1 MHCLGFIYLDI
12 SIQMW
17 CMKPLNSMTNH
28 LWTVP
33 RIRPNLFRSLISK
46 TISNMCFKPSTASAF
61 LTGAMLLAS
70 AGVCAAPS
78 EDGPGLELETCE
90 LLVPGTSLSTVGECG
105 WMEAAENPKEPEG
118 RQIQVRVARIP
129 ARGRVAEPD
138 PLVFFA
144 GGPGQAATESWPI
157 VAGALSKLNES
168 RDILLVDQRGTGGS
182 NALKCPQIELAE
194 ALALDWDELARS
206 TRECL
211 DSIDGDARFYT
222 TTIAMHDIDA
232 ARAALGYDKVNLFG
246 GSYGT
251 RAAQVY
257 LRLFPERVRSVVLDS
272 VVPQTLALGTE
283 HARKLDQAI
292 FRVLRSCDDDPV
304 CGETFPDTAGKLTA
318 LIRSLNENPVDIT
331 VEHPTTGEPFPLT
344 FNREVLATALRFLTY
359 SADSQAMLP
368 LLIHEAATEQRFDRL
383 ASQMMIAAT
392 GLQESISQG
401 MEMSVM
407 CAEDYPLFPAEPAP
421 NDYLMGDLMEKAVRI
436 QCSIWPQGP
445 VPDDFNEPVTGDIP
459 VLLLSGELDPVT
471 PPEYADQVA
480 VHFPHSRHL
489 VAPGQGHIATT
500 RGCMG
505 KIVSEF
511 VIEGSADDLE
521 TDCISNLQATPF
533 FISLTGPTP

>member
-1 MHCLGFIYLDI
+1 MA
-12 SIQMW
+12 
-17 CMKPLNSMTNH
+17 P
-28 LWTVP
+28 
-33 RIRPNLFRSLISK
+33 
-46 TISNMCFKPSTASAF
+46 
-61 LTGAMLLAS
+61 
-70 AGVCAAPS
+70 AGVIAEPP
-78 EDGPGLELETCE
+78 EDGVGLVLETCE
-90 LLVPGTSLSTVGECG
+90 LAVPGTALSTVGECG
-105 WMEAAENPKEPEG
+105 WMEAAENPDDPDG
-118 RQIQVRVARIP
+118 RKIKVRVARIP

-157 VAGALSKLNES
+157 IAGALAKVNES

-194 ALALDWDELARS
+194 AMALDWDELGRS
-206 TRECL
+206 TQECL
-211 DSIDGDARFYT
+211 DSMDSDVRFYT

-232 ARAALGYDKVNLFG
+232 ARAALGYEKVNLFG

-257 LRLFPERVRSVVLDS
+257 LRLFPDRVRTVVLDS
-272 VVPQTLALGTE
+272 VVPQTLALGSE
-283 HARKLDQAI
+283 HAKKLDQAI
-292 FRVLRSCDDDPV
+292 YRVLNDCDADPV
-304 CGETFPDTAGKLTA
+304 CGETFPGTPEKLE
-318 LIRSLNENPVDIT
+318 SLARLLEENPVDIT
-331 VEHPTTGEPFPLT
+331 VVHPNTGEPFPVT
-344 FNREVLATALRFLTY
+344 FNREVLSSSLRFLTY

-368 LLIHEAATEQRFDRL
+368 LLIHEAYVEQRFDRL
-383 ASQMMIAAT
+383 ASQMLIAAS
-392 GLQESISQG
+392 GLQQSISQG

-407 CAEDYPLFPAEPAP
+407 CAEDYPLFPAEPLP
-421 NDYLMGDLMEKAVRI
+421 NDYLMGDMMDKAIRI
-436 QCSIWPQGP
+436 QCGIWPRGP
-445 VPDDFNEPVTGDIP
+445 LPEGFHDPVSGDTP

-480 VHFPHSRHL
+480 VHFSNSRHL

-511 VIEGSADDLE
+511 IIEGNADDLE
-521 TDCISNLQATPF
+521 TDCIANLQPTPF